1 MALFALDHN
10 YPAPIIE
17 QAKPFLSGVELVFIG
32 EIDSRLSE
40 LDDWE
45 LLLALHHHPREW
57 DGMISNDTS
66 MLDQERELAVLGYT
80 HLTLV
85 APVAAGHDPIA
96 LPAKSWPISR
106 TSPLAQR
113 CASPRS
119 GDSPAAPAAAITPIG
134 SSRSSQRELA
144 SIPSTYA
151 RRRLRQRQSSSAIR
165 FRHNCLIG

>member
-66 MLDQERELAVLGYT
+66 MLDQER
-80 HLTLV
+80 
-85 APVAAGHDPIA
+85 
-96 LPAKSWPISR
+96 SWP
-106 TSPLAQR
+106 
-113 CASPRS
+113 C
-119 GDSPAAPAAAITPIG
+119 
-134 SSRSSQRELA
+134 
-144 SIPSTYA
+144 
-151 RRRLRQRQSSSAIR
+151 SATHI
-165 FRHNCLIG
+165 